1 MYIVGR
7 YYEDGIGIEKDLRK
21 AKEWYFKAKKRG
33 NSAAKRALEALE
45 NSSKSDEEEK
55 K

>member
-7 YYEDGIGIEKDLRK
+7 YYEDGIGINRDLNK
-21 AKEWYFKAKKRG
+21 AKEWYRKAKKRG

-45 NSSKSDEEEK
+45 KAEAEK
-55 K
+55 KE